1 MAAGTDLGY
10 ETALNRRLEPNDAGD
25 PGPCSVAVMCIG
37 GYKSAPPEKVMKH
50 IRYARE
56 GAKGYESN
64 QSMIC
69 VSQCFG
75 YARFLHRDLSA
86 LRGRAIRRE
95 TLKFSA
101 ILTDGVN
108 LHCLPLL
115 LTTIN
120 N

>member
-10 ETALNRRLEPNDAGD
+10 ETALNRRREPNDVGD

-75 YARFLHRDLSA
+75 YARLSLRGLSA

-95 TLKFSA
+95 TLKFGS
-101 ILTDGVN
+101 ILTIGVS
-108 LHCLPLL
+108 LHCLPLML
-115 LTTIN
+115 ITIS
-120 N
+120 

>member
-10 ETALNRRLEPNDAGD
+10 ETALNRGREPNDVGD

-75 YARFLHRDLSA
+75 YARLSLRDLSA

-95 TLKFSA
+95 TLKFSS
-101 ILTDGVN
+101 ILTDGVS
-108 LHCLPLL
+108 LHCSL
-115 LTTIN
+115 LTTISH
-120 N
+120 

>member
-10 ETALNRRLEPNDAGD
+10 ETALNRRLEPNDADD

-37 GYKSAPPEKVMKH
+37 GYKSAAPEKVMKH
-50 IRYARE
+50 IRYAQE

-75 YARFLHRDLSA
+75 YARLSLRDLSA
-86 LRGRAIRRE
+86 LRGRE
-95 TLKFSA
+95 TMKFSS
-101 ILTDGVN
+101 ILTDSVS

-115 LTTIN
+115 FITIS
-120 N
+120 